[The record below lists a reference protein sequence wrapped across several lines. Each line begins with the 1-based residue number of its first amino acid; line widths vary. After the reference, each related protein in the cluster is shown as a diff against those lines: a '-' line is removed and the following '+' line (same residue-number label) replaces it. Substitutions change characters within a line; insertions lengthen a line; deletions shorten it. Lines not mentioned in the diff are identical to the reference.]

1 MDFMIVTGMS
11 GAGKSRAMAALEDIG
26 YYCVDNL
33 PPVLIA
39 QFAQLLADKYRET
52 EKVALA
58 VDARGATDLEEFEQ
72 GLNGMRALDIPYRI
86 MFLDCDDEVLVRRY
100 KETRRR
106 HPLAEEEDDS
116 VAAALAREREILA
129 GMKAASH
136 YRIDTSHLTT
146 AQLRDQIVQ
155 MFLDNPDSVM
165 PVQCMS
171 FGFKYGA
178 PLEADMVLDV
188 RCFRNPFYIPEL
200 KHKTGLDKEVRD
212 FVLSSD
218 VSKGFEKHL
227 FGLVEYMLP
236 LYRNEGKSQLVIAIG
251 CTGGKHRSVTFTE
264 RLAEHL
270 KDNDVPVVINHRD
283 IKKI

>member
-1 MDFMIVTGMS
+1 MEFMIVTGMS

-33 PPVLIA
+33 PPVLLA
-39 QFAQLLADKYRET
+39 QFAQLFADTRSET
-52 EKVALA
+52 RKVALA
-58 VDARGATDLEEFEQ
+58 VDSRGAAGVEEFEQ
-72 GLNGMRALDIPYRI
+72 ALNEMRARDISYRI
-86 MFLDCDDEVLVRRY
+86 MFLDCEDAVLVRRY

-106 HPLAEEEDDS
+106 HPLTDIGDVTVTDAI
-116 VAAALAREREILA
+116 AREREMLRN
-129 GMKAASH
+129 MKAAAH
-136 YRIDTSHLTT
+136 YLLDTSRLTT
-146 AQLRDQIVQ
+146 AQLREQIVQ
-155 MFLDNPDSVM
+155 MFLENPDTAM

-178 PLEADMVLDV
+178 PLEADLVLDV
-188 RCFRNPFYIPEL
+188 RCFRNPFYIEEL

-212 FVLSSD
+212 FVLNSEASN
-218 VSKGFEKHL
+218 GFEQHL
-227 FGLVEYMLP
+227 YGLVDYMLP

-270 KDNDVPVVINHRD
+270 EEINVPVIINHRD
-283 IKKI
+283 IKKA